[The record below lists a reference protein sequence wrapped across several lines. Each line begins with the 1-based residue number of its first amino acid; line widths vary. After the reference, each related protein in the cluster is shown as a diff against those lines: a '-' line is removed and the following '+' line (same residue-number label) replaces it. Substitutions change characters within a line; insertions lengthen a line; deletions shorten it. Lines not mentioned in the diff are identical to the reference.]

1 MHGLW
6 TSSNQLGS
14 GEQIQRVL
22 NELAEV
28 NSADI
33 EKPRHDDKG
42 AVTCNSIFL
51 YAKCCKKLVG
61 MFMLASIMKTQYIT
75 QKLHC
80 KQSAG
85 ERSTV
90 FRSSRCLQRV
100 ISASVILRCSST
112 MAERALHWRN
122 GPGGN
127 ATCFLQGTLQLSG
140 PILQIIGDGYPTQI
154 PDFRKWLSLL
164 MLWFEINGEISIQML
179 SPETSYAAYLVFKLT
194 TSAYGFEGHPA
205 EITVELAGSEKDKR
219 SVFLVPVR
227 GQKRQHQTLRRL
239 TGLFNCSRVSGSQP
253 SVPAGKSYG
262 KYPKERVDGWLE
274 IELGEF
280 NSENGGDGKLK
291 INLRV
296 KGDHWKSGI
305 IVQGIEIRPKGD

>member
-42 AVTCNSIFL
+42 GVTCNSIFL

-61 MFMLASIMKTQYIT
+61 KFYRLGRVCHKLYCKMFYAGFCGQSGLVIPMDELLPGHVYACFNYENSIYYPKASLQTECRRTFNRFQVLSM
-75 QKLHC
+75 
-80 KQSAG
+80 SAK
-85 ERSTV
+85 S
-90 FRSSRCLQRV
+90 
-100 ISASVILRCSST
+100 
-112 MAERALHWRN
+112 H
-122 GPGGN
+122 
-127 ATCFLQGTLQLSG
+127 LSLCDS
-140 PILQIIGDGYPTQI
+140 PILIDDGRKSFALEIWTGRKCYMLSTSDLTI
-154 PDFRKWLSLL
+154 TWSNSPDYRRWVPDPDSRFSEVAELIDVC
-164 MLWFEINGEISIQML
+164 WFEINGEISIHML

-227 GQKRQHQTLRRL
+227 GQRRQHQTLRRL
-239 TGLFNCSRVSGSQP
+239 TGLFNCSRVRNP
-253 SVPAGKSYG
+253 LCLPEKAMANTRKR
-262 KYPKERVDGWLE
+262 E
-274 IELGEF
+274 
-280 NSENGGDGKLK
+280 
-291 INLRV
+291 
-296 KGDHWKSGI
+296 
-305 IVQGIEIRPKGD
+305 

>member
-51 YAKCCKKLVG
+51 YAKCCKKLVDVIKNLEFPNSWRSEDNDPG
-61 MFMLASIMKTQYIT
+61 HVYACFNYENSIYYPKASLQTECRRTFNRFQVLSM
-75 QKLHC
+75 
-80 KQSAG
+80 SAK
-85 ERSTV
+85 S
-90 FRSSRCLQRV
+90 
-100 ISASVILRCSST
+100 
-112 MAERALHWRN
+112 H
-122 GPGGN
+122 
-127 ATCFLQGTLQLSG
+127 
-140 PILQIIGDGYPTQI
+140 
-154 PDFRKWLSLL
+154 LSLCDSP
-164 MLWFEINGEISIQML
+164 MLIDDGRKSFALEKWTGRKCYMLSARDLTIIWSNSPDYWRWLPDPDSRFSEVAELIDVCWFEINGEISIQML

-262 KYPKERVDGWLE
+262 KYPKESRWVA
-274 IELGEF
+274 
-280 NSENGGDGKLK
+280 GD
-291 INLRV
+291 
-296 KGDHWKSGI
+296 
-305 IVQGIEIRPKGD
+305 